1 MDKTKKDTAQMTP
14 AQYHGEELLTEL
26 AKLVDRFDELRRDA
40 GLEHRP
46 SKTMAAR
53 RLISKCRN
61 NL

>member
-1 MDKTKKDTAQMTP
+1 MTP